1 MPAKSDGESDQP
13 FIPAD
18 LATRLRTFVPEP
30 LKEVLGCVDKPV
42 PVNGGLR
49 LMVVD
54 TEQAAT
60 QELFAVLQL
69 VDMGKIQVGAQTRRP
84 SAKGMVAIRE
94 VLVGGD
100 FYPSE
105 EREHTWQQ
113 EIGPIRAFAWP
124 LIVQAAG
131 LASIAGS
138 RLALTAAG
146 RRRSGDP
153 PPRRCGTGGRRGS
166 ARRSSMSSCGVRMN
180 SVF

>member
-30 LKEVLGCVDKPV
+30 RKEVLGCLDEPV
-42 PVNGGLR
+42 SVNDGLP
-49 LMVVD
+49 LTVVD

-69 VDMGKIQVGAQTRRP
+69 VDMGKIQVSAQTRRP

-124 LIVQAAG
+124 LIV
-131 LASIAGS
+131 
-138 RLALTAAG
+138 
-146 RRRSGDP
+146 
-153 PPRRCGTGGRRGS
+153 
-166 ARRSSMSSCGVRMN
+166 
-180 SVF
+180 